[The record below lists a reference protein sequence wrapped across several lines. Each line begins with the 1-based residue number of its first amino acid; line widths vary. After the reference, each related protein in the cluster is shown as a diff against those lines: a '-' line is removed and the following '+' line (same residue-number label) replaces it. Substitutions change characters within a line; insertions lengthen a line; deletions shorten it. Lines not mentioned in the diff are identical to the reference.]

1 MNMLLAFT
9 FYNIQP
15 FLFPCIRVDQQ
26 GWLPQRKSI
35 GHSLILRTV
44 AGKLKVIYGQQHI
57 RLLDDPPISHKLC
70 VGCLLIVDFAVR
82 CGKGLLD
89 YGINS
94 ILLVPL
100 DAIGREDLLVFTVRR
115 GILPGRE
122 TLAIGE

>member
-26 GWLPQRKSI
+26 GWLPQRKGI
-35 GHSLILRTV
+35 GHSLVLCAT
-44 AGKLKVIYGQQHI
+44 AGKFRVIYGQQHI
-57 RLLDDPPISHKLC
+57 RLLDNPLIGHKLC
-70 VGCLLIVDFAVR
+70 VGCLLIVDFTVR
-82 CGKGLLD
+82 CGKWLLD

-100 DAIGREDLLVFTVRR
+100 DAIGREDLLVFTVRC

-122 TLAIGE
+122 TLALGE

>member
-1 MNMLLAFT
+1 MLLAFT

-26 GWLPQRKSI
+26 GWLPQHKGI
-35 GHSLILRTV
+35 GHSLVLRTA
-44 AGKLKVIYGQQHI
+44 AGKFRVIYGQQHI
-57 RLLDDPPISHKLC
+57 GLLDDPPIGHKLC
-70 VGCLLIVDFAVR
+70 VRCLLIVDFAVR
-82 CGKGLLD
+82 CGKRRLD
-89 YGINS
+89 YGING

-100 DAIGREDLLVFTVRR
+100 DAIGRENLLVFTVGR